1 MTATSHDDANA
12 SFWKTFDKIA
22 AIREAHPRDQVQFRA
37 PGALFYGYRF
47 VTASPATD
55 LFRLHGAQQPVDA
68 TYATGT
74 SALACGTRG
83 VLVITLDNKLQPIST
98 C

>member
-1 MTATSHDDANA
+1 MYRDQIDANA
-12 SFWKTFDKIA
+12 SFWKTFGKVA
-22 AIREAHPRDQVQFRA
+22 AIREAHPKEQVQFRT
-37 PGALFYGYRF
+37 PGELPYAYRF

-55 LFRLHGAQQPVDA
+55 LFRLRGAQQPVDEF
-68 TYATGT
+68 YPTGT
-74 SALACGTRG
+74 SAAACGTRG